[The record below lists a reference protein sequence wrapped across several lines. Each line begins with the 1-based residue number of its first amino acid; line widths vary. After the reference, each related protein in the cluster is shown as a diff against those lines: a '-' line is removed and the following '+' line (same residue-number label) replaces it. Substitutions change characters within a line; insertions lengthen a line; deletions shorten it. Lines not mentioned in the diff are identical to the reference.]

1 MRAVVMMQN
10 DVTIS
15 LAQTLWLIGG
25 ITAVVTFVSW
35 ILKPFRKIDD
45 HETRIKALEETA
57 DERKK
62 TDQFMM
68 KSMNAIINHMIDNNS
83 VDKLKEVRDE
93 YQSQIIEH
101 HQ

>member
-1 MRAVVMMQN
+1 MMQN

-25 ITAVVTFVSW
+25 ITAVATFVTW
-35 ILKPFRKIDD
+35 LMKPFKKIDD

-57 DERKK
+57 DERKR

-68 KSMNAIINHMIDNNS
+68 KALNAIINHMIDGNS
-83 VDKLKEVRDE
+83 TDKLKEVRDE
-93 YQSQIIEH
+93 YQGQIISH
-101 HQ
+101 HD

>member
-1 MRAVVMMQN
+1 MMQN

-25 ITAVVTFVSW
+25 ITAVATFVTW
-35 ILKPFRKIDD
+35 LMKPFKKIDD
-45 HETRIKALEETA
+45 HEKRIGVLEEDA

-68 KSMNAIINHMIDNNS
+68 RSMNAIINHMIDNDN
-83 VDKLKEVRDE
+83 VDELRRVRDE
-93 YQSQIIEH
+93 YQNEIIRH

>member
-1 MRAVVMMQN
+1 MMQN

-25 ITAVVTFVSW
+25 ITAVVTFCSW
-35 ILKPFRKIDD
+35 LMKPFKKIDD
-45 HETRIKALEETA
+45 HEKRIGVLEEAA

-68 KSMNAIINHMIDNNS
+68 KSMNAIINHMIDGNNT
-83 VDKLKEVRDE
+83 DELRRVRDE
-93 YQSQIIEH
+93 YQNEIIRH

>member
-1 MRAVVMMQN
+1 MMQN

-25 ITAVVTFVSW
+25 ITAVVTFCSW
-35 ILKPFRKIDD
+35 LMKPFKKIDD
-45 HETRIKALEETA
+45 HEKRIGVLEEAA

-68 KSMNAIINHMIDNNS
+68 KSMNAIINHMIDNNN
-83 VDKLKEVRDE
+83 VEELRRVRDE
-93 YQSQIIEH
+93 YQNEIIRH

>member
-1 MRAVVMMQN
+1 MQN

-15 LAQTLWLIGG
+15 LAQTIWLIGG
-25 ITAVVTFVSW
+25 ISAIVAFLNW
-35 ILKPFRKIDD
+35 AMKPFKKVED
-45 HETRIKALEETA
+45 HETRIAALEKTA

-68 KSMNAIINHMIDNNS
+68 ESMNAIINHMIDGNS
-83 VDKLKEVRDE
+83 TAELKRVRDK
-93 YQSQIIEH
+93 YQGEIIRH

>member
-1 MRAVVMMQN
+1 MREVVMMQN

-15 LAQTLWLIGG
+15 LAQTLWLISG
-25 ITAVVTFVSW
+25 ITAVVTFCSW
-35 ILKPFRKIDD
+35 LMKPFKKIDD
-45 HETRIKALEETA
+45 HEKRIGVLEEAA

-68 KSMNAIINHMIDNNS
+68 KSMNAIINHMIDNDN
-83 VDKLKEVRDE
+83 VDELRRVRDE
-93 YQSQIIEH
+93 YQNEIIRH

>member
-1 MRAVVMMQN
+1 MTN

-15 LAQTLWLIGG
+15 LSQVIWLCGGIMAIVACVSWLI
-25 ITAVVTFVSW
+25 
-35 ILKPFRKIDD
+35 KPIKKIDD
-45 HETRIKALEETA
+45 HEKRIGVLEEAA

-68 KSMNAIINHMIDNNS
+68 KSMNAIINHMIDNDN
-83 VDKLKEVRDE
+83 VDELRRVRDE
-93 YQSQIIEH
+93 YQNEIIRH

>member
-1 MRAVVMMQN
+1 MMQN

-25 ITAVVTFVSW
+25 ITALATFVTW
-35 ILKPFRKIDD
+35 LMKPFKKIDD
-45 HETRIKALEETA
+45 HEKRIGVLEEAA

-68 KSMNAIINHMIDNNS
+68 KSMNAIINHMIDNDN
-83 VDKLKEVRDE
+83 VDELRRVRDE
-93 YQSQIIEH
+93 YQNEIIRH

>member
-1 MRAVVMMQN
+1 MQT

-25 ITAVVTFVSW
+25 ITAIAAFVSW
-35 ILKPFRKIDD
+35 LMKPIKKLED
-45 HETRIKALEETA
+45 HETRIKTLESTA
-57 DERKK
+57 GERKK

-68 KSMNAIINHMIDNNS
+68 KSMNAIINHMIDGSNTEE
-83 VDKLKEVRDE
+83 LKKVRDE
-93 YQSQIIEH
+93 YQSEIIQH

>member
-1 MRAVVMMQN
+1 MQN

-15 LAQTLWLIGG
+15 LAQVVWLCGG
-25 ITAVVTFVSW
+25 ILGIAAFVNW
-35 ILKPFRKIDD
+35 LMKPIKKIDD
-45 HETRIKALEETA
+45 HEKRIGVLEETA

-68 KSMNAIINHMIDNNS
+68 KSMNAIINHMIDQDNI
-83 VDKLKEVRDE
+83 DELRRVRDE
-93 YQSQIIEH
+93 YQSEIIRH

>member
-1 MRAVVMMQN
+1 MQT
-10 DVTIS
+10 DLTIS

-25 ITAVVTFVSW
+25 ITAIAAFVSW
-35 ILKPFRKIDD
+35 LMKPFKKLED
-45 HETRIKALEETA
+45 HESRIGALETTA

-68 KSMNAIINHMIDNNS
+68 KSMNAIINHMIDKDN
-83 VDKLKEVRDE
+83 VDELKRVRNE
-93 YQSQIIEH
+93 YQSEIIRH